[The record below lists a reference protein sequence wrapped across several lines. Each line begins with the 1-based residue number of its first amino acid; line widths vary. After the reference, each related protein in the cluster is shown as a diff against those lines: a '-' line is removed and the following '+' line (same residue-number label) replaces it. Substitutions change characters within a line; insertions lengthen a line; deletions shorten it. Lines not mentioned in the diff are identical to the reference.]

1 MDITATTDRRR
12 NRRYDLRLPLHF
24 QAADRGAI
32 PRTGSGYTCDLSSC
46 GLSFRC
52 RRPLSVGTHIEMTV
66 EWPSKYGDLY
76 PIALQLT
83 GFIVRSLGGRIAVR
97 VTSKKFHVETAL
109 QQPYRATA

>member
-1 MDITATTDRRR
+1 
-12 NRRYDLRLPLHF
+12 
-24 QAADRGAI
+24 
-32 PRTGSGYTCDLSSC
+32 
-46 GLSFRC
+46 
-52 RRPLSVGTHIEMTV
+52 MTV